1 MFEHI
6 NIITDKWVPLVSAR
20 VAIKTGH
27 ISNKPEKNPRFY
39 GLFFCLHAQIEGF
52 KNGCMPFIGKY
63 LTSLLYCL
71 IFLAF
76 VNCIYPYFVLCTG
89 IDGCFLKLGN
99 GAQVLAATARDG
111 NNNFYPLAFGVVGT
125 EDTATWSWFLNQL
138 KYALGGTAGQFR
150 NATI

>member
-27 ISNKPEKNPRFY
+27 ISNKPEKNPRFH

-52 KNGCMPFIGKY
+52 KNGFWPFIGKY

-111 NNNFYPLAFGVVGT
+111 NNNFIRSHSVSLEWKILLHGHGF
-125 EDTATWSWFLNQL
+125 SINSSMH
-138 KYALGGTAGQFR
+138 
-150 NATI
+150 